1 VSRASTAAANDSGDL
16 DQLWSV
22 PPEKFVAA
30 RNAAIAELRAAGD
43 AKSAAALK
51 AVKRP
56 SPSAWLVNALVRGAP
71 KEIDAIFRAGDALI
85 AAQGRVLGGADPDE
99 MHAAMRGVR
108 EAIGRAM
115 SRARAI
121 LAEHGRK
128 PTADLNRRVMYTL
141 RSASLDRRLRDVVLA
156 GRLTSDPS
164 VDEVEALA
172 EVRVPPRVAQK
183 RVAKKKAAKKA
194 EKPRVDRAA
203 KQRAQ
208 REERAAKQAKAREER
223 ETKQR
228 AAREARDR
236 LRAEAAE
243 AAAAADEARRAVARA
258 ETEERRARAAAE
270 EAKRE
275 VQRARRALT
284 TAHEKHARSKKRAR

>member
-164 VDEVEALA
+164 VDEVEAL
-172 EVRVPPRVAQK
+172 EGVRVPK
-183 RVAKKKAAKKA
+183 RVAKKRVAKKKA
-194 EKPRVDRAA
+194 EKPRVDRGA

-208 REERAAKQAKAREER
+208 REAREAKQARAREER